1 MIESFKVDRRGILA
15 GGMALAAS
23 PALAKAGAGKAGPA
37 FPKGFL
43 WGASTAGHQVEG
55 NNTSSDLW
63 FLENQTPTV
72 FATPS
77 GDAANSFELWE
88 KDLDLARDIG
98 LNCYRFGIEWS
109 RIEPERGLFS
119 RAMLDHYAR
128 VVDGCRARGLAP
140 ILTYSHFTAPRWFSA
155 QGGWTNPESA
165 DLFAGYVTRVTQ
177 ALGDRLHAAITFN
190 EPNILLILQQIL
202 PPQLWDAQKL
212 TLETA
217 AKRLG
222 VSRFVASNVAGREDL
237 PALQAGLL
245 AAHPLGKAAIKAVRG
260 DLPVGLSLSMLDDQA
275 AGKHSMRDA
284 MREAMY
290 GPWLRLA
297 AKDDFLGVQNYER
310 AIWGEKGKLPA
321 PADAVRNWSGTEVY
335 APSLGNSV
343 RYAHQATGVPILVSE
358 HGVGT
363 EDDAIRAKFI
373 PESLVGLKAAID
385 DGVPVLG
392 YCHWSLVDN
401 FEWIFGYKPKF
412 GLASVDPAT
421 FARNPKPSASVY
433 GKIARANSL

>member
-1 MIESFKVDRRGILA
+1 MIDRRGILA

-23 PALAKAGAGKAGPA
+23 PALAKAGARKADPT

-98 LNCYRFGIEWS
+98 LNCYRFGIEWP
-109 RIEPERGLFS
+109 RIEPEKGLFS

-128 VVDGCRARGLAP
+128 IVDGCRARGLAP
-140 ILTYSHFTAPRWFSA
+140 VLTYSHFTAPRWFSA

-165 DLFAGYVTRVTQ
+165 DLFARYVTRVTQ

-190 EPNILLILQQIL
+190 EPNILLILEQIL
-202 PPQLWDAQKL
+202 PPPVWDIQKL

-217 AKRLG
+217 SKRLG
-222 VSRFVASNVAGREDL
+222 VPRFLPANVATRADI
-237 PALQAGLL
+237 PALQAGML
-245 AAHPLGKAAIKAVRG
+245 AAHPAAKAAIKAVRG

-275 AGKHSMRDA
+275 AGKHSIRDR

-310 AIWGEKGKLPA
+310 AIWGESAKLPA

-343 RYAHQATGVPILVSE
+343 RYAHQASGVPILVSE

-363 EDDAIRAKFI
+363 EDDTIRAKFI

-392 YCHWSLVDN
+392 YCHWSLIDN

-412 GLASVDPAT
+412 GLASVDPVT
-421 FARNPKPSASVY
+421 FARNPKPSAAVY
-433 GKIARANSL
+433 GKIAGANSL